1 MRAMIMGVLG
11 LFLAQAASAIEVKGL
26 TLGAHTSLKALSAQ
40 FGHADCPD
48 PQTFARMDA
57 VLPDMSGTRT
67 LECHVPTSYLGFS
80 GTATIYVDRGFVIK
94 GLVFPIPADQEAAV
108 TTTLEQKYGA
118 PTTRKG
124 DRMDLVGFDAKGA
137 QQKTTGKNPC
147 TSWKH
152 VQDASVMVCVGQV
165 TYTYVGNATVNAND
179 L

>member
-11 LFLAQAASAIEVKGL
+11 LFLAQAASAMEVKGL

-40 FGHADCPD
+40 FGRADCPD

-80 GTATIYVDRGFVIK
+80 GTATVYVDRGFVIK
-94 GLVFPIPADQEAAV
+94 GLVFAIPADQEEAV
-108 TTTLEQKYGA
+108 SATLEQKYGA
-118 PTTRKG
+118 PTHRKG
-124 DRMDLVGFDAKGA
+124 DPLTLESVGPGP
-137 QQKTTGKNPC
+137 KTTSVSKYPC
-147 TSWKH
+147 TIWQH
-152 VQDASVMVCVGQV
+152 VQDASVQVCAGQV
-165 TYTYVGNATVNAND
+165 TYTYVGATKVNAKD